1 MNFRLSP
8 FTPPRTFDFITS
20 LNYTFCRLPDSL
32 FLEKDQEVLFD
43 NILSVLIH
51 FRRQA
56 DTLYNPNN

>member
-43 NILSVLIH
+43 NILFLHITESPLVASLI
-51 FRRQA
+51 
-56 DTLYNPNN
+56 

>member
-32 FLEKDQEVLFD
+32 FLEKDQKVLFD
-43 NILSVLIH
+43 NILFLHITESPLVASLI
-51 FRRQA
+51 
-56 DTLYNPNN
+56 